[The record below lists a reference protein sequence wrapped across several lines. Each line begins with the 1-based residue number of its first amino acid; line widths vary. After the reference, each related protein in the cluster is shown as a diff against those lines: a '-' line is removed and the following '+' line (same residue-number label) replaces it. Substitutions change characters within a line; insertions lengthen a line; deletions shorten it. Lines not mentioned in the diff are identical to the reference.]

1 MKKQT
6 TSCSNAND
14 HKQIM
19 KDDNDNPIIVR
30 TSLVDLLANPIAIQ
44 QQKINHFPYIVA
56 RQARFKLENPLLSKL
71 MSM

>member
-30 TSLVDLLANPIAIQ
+30 KSLVDFLANPIAIQ
-44 QQKINHFPYIVA
+44 QKKPFAIHSCEASKI
-56 RQARFKLENPLLSKL
+56 
-71 MSM
+71 